1 MEESGVTGADP
12 DAAWIVIRWMAQIF
26 LHGIP
31 HFAIS
36 IAVRD
41 KGKITAALVFDPLRH
56 EYFFA
61 EAGSG
66 AYVWCICE

>member
-1 MEESGVTGADP
+1 MEESGHVDGADP
-12 DAAWIVIRWMAQIF
+12 DDPLWIVDPLDGTTNF

-36 IAVRD
+36 IAVKD

-61 EAGSG
+61 EAGQ
-66 AYVWCICE
+66 ALCQ